1 MDVCDAEVPQQ
12 VSSVETAKRFSRM
25 VAEAPYDIIVPTTE
39 AMVARLP
46 TRPTDG
52 VKDHQPFPDDLPTIA
67 GFGSTIT
74 LLPSLQRPRKMDV
87 IGSNGRR
94 YTFLCKPDDDMR
106 KDTRIMD
113 FNSMINKLLQ
123 ADADARQRQL
133 CIRTYA
139 VVPLN
144 EECGIIEWVGC
155 LEVGGGGWVG
165 GHTPLHTRRRRAIEC
180 GRWPDATSRLP
191 FAPVIRCPRRLGFA
205 TLSTTS
211 IASAALSGARA
222 MSSPS

>member
-1 MDVCDAEVPQQ
+1 
-12 VSSVETAKRFSRM
+12 M

-46 TRPTDG
+46 TRLADLQ
-52 VKDHQPFPDDLPTIA
+52 DHQPFPDDLPTIA

-74 LLPSLQRPRKMDV
+74 LLLSLQRPRKMDV

-123 ADADARQRQL
+123 ADPDARQRQL

-144 EECGIIEWVGC
+144 EECGIIEWVRARAGC
-155 LEVGGGGWVG
+155 GDSRELSVGASKRLVAIAVL
-165 GHTPLHTRRRRAIEC
+165 PRRRGC
-180 GRWPDATSRLP
+180 
-191 FAPVIRCPRRLGFA
+191 
-205 TLSTTS
+205 
-211 IASAALSGARA
+211 SGDL
-222 MSSPS
+222 